1 MGHPSSAAELGAAA
15 GDGARRRLTPQD
27 GSLNG
32 AGGPHSERPPSKKGC
47 FV

>member
-15 GDGARRRLTPQD
+15 GDGARRLTPQD

-32 AGGPHSERPPSKKGC
+32 VGGPHSERPPSKKGC